1 MSKTNSVQV
10 EVSKHFMLSLIQR
23 LGQDTLIQ
31 LGKFLFTP
39 IPDVLE
45 IFVYLH
51 NIIEQIVKE
60 QLKTS
65 ADKDILK
72 TCLNVFE

>member
-1 MSKTNSVQV
+1 
-10 EVSKHFMLSLIQR
+10 MLSLIQR

-31 LGKFLFTP
+31 PGKFLFTP